1 MMPGAFSAGIESG
14 AKMSDHNSHDEPERS
29 GSPAD
34 QRAALRDVISILNT
48 RSTSELDGLSSSEL
62 VRLEALCEVWS
73 RRAYLE
79 RMRRSGEPHT
89 GSPS

>member
-1 MMPGAFSAGIESG
+1 MTDENW
-14 AKMSDHNSHDEPERS
+14 HNEPERS
-29 GSPAD
+29 GSTAE
-34 QRAALRDVISILNT
+34 QHAALRDVISILNT

-79 RMRRSGEPHT
+79 RMRRSGEPQT
-89 GSPS
+89 GSSS